1 MTEDLTD
8 LIFRISDSIQSP
20 FIYVQ
25 RHSKR
30 RLGRMSASVRGNKR
44 RIARAKFRP
53 MDRLA
58 TIHEWRMMG

>member
-1 MTEDLTD
+1 MTDITD
-8 LIFRISDSIQSP
+8 LIFNIAPKETPR
-20 FIYVQ
+20 FYVQ

-58 TIHEWRMMG
+58 TIHEWRIG

>member
-1 MTEDLTD
+1 MTD
-8 LIFRISDSIQSP
+8 LADLIYTIAPKEYPRF
-20 FIYVQ
+20 YVQ

-44 RIARAKFRP
+44 RIARAEFRP

-58 TIHEWRMMG
+58 TVHEWRTL